1 MLFTYNSTCQGVLL
15 AYDDLKILDQ
25 GKILNEFPHIHYS
38 VSITALTFTPR
49 KKMKL
54 VGKISE
60 SFPSHVGLLVHD
72 FFNGMVS
79 ADNLVRAGF
88 RFDAEQYT
96 WVNVDGGMDEA
107 LTNLEFEVSKVHECA
122 GVISLEGVNPKVVHV

>member
-1 MLFTYNSTCQGVLL
+1 
-15 AYDDLKILDQ
+15 
-25 GKILNEFPHIHYS
+25 
-38 VSITALTFTPR
+38 
-49 KKMKL
+49 MKL

-60 SFPSHVGLLVHD
+60 SFPSHVGLLIHD

-96 WVNVDGGMDEA
+96 WLNVNVNATDDGDNNLA
-107 LTNLEFEVSKVHECA
+107 LEYLAFEVSKVHECA
-122 GVISLEGVNPKVVHV
+122 GVISLEGENPKVVHIA

>member
-1 MLFTYNSTCQGVLL
+1 MYCYPLAITQQTHTHTRPDEYN
-15 AYDDLKILDQ
+15 
-25 GKILNEFPHIHYS
+25 S

-60 SFPSHVGLLVHD
+60 SFPSHVGLLIHD

-96 WVNVDGGMDEA
+96 WLNVNVNATDDGDNNLA
-107 LTNLEFEVSKVHECA
+107 LEYLAFEVSKVHECA
-122 GVISLEGVNPKVVHV
+122 GVISLEGENPKVVHIA